1 MKTGSRWL
9 SVTLFSSESVVSI
22 DVQAG
27 EQEKN
32 DVLAPNTKRSRSSK
46 VSGSFNIYCMQQ
58 VGHNLLPAGTL
69 FIYEQEKSQTP

>member
-27 EQEKN
+27 EREKN

-46 VSGSFNIYCMQQ
+46 VSGSFNILYAASRPQSA
-58 VGHNLLPAGTL
+58 AGWNAFYL
-69 FIYEQEKSQTP
+69 